1 MRSTNFRRAVLKC
14 VIYGILILIQVLWLV
29 ALIITVVRKV
39 PWFSTVVT
47 YIAAAVSIYICT
59 RKQNS
64 SFRLAWV
71 ILISA
76 FPILGIILYL
86 LKGTQHTSKTMEEV
100 YKENERRYS
109 GYLRGSDFDCIEID
123 EKCSHLQYYLSEF
136 GKYPVW
142 DNTETEY
149 IPDAFCGYNMQIEA
163 AREARHFIFLEYFAI
178 EDAECFDA
186 LKGVLKE
193 KSACGV
199 EVKII
204 YDDVGSI
211 AFIDRD
217 FISEMEQSGIECRI
231 FNPIAPFFKVFMNNR
246 DHRKIMIV
254 DGVVGF
260 TGGYNIARE
269 YFHMSEPYGFW
280 KDTGVMVKGDA
291 VKSLTAVF
299 LTMWD
304 SLGERV
310 SAPDKYFEQ
319 YLKCNDIS
327 GCYVQPYA
335 DDPLDDERV
344 GYEVYMNILREARDY
359 VYFSTPYL
367 IISDEMKEEIV
378 SAVKRGIDVR
388 IVIPGIPDKKSVYHV
403 SMDFAREL
411 MRQGVKVYRYIP
423 GFNHAKMCVSDDS
436 VAVVSTVNLDYR
448 SLYHHYECGV
458 AIYDDRTVMLVCAD
472 LREMFCDSEQITNC
486 ETGKETLLKKMFD
499 LLLRMFA
506 PLL

>member
-29 ALIITVVRKV
+29 ALIITVERKV

-186 LKGVLKE
+186 LKGSCSGRCTNQATKCLK
-193 KSACGV
+193 STC
-199 EVKII
+199 
-204 YDDVGSI
+204 S
-211 AFIDRD
+211 
-217 FISEMEQSGIECRI
+217 S
-231 FNPIAPFFKVFMNNR
+231 
-246 DHRKIMIV
+246 
-254 DGVVGF
+254 
-260 TGGYNIARE
+260 
-269 YFHMSEPYGFW
+269 W
-280 KDTGVMVKGDA
+280 
-291 VKSLTAVF
+291 
-299 LTMWD
+299 
-304 SLGERV
+304 
-310 SAPDKYFEQ
+310 
-319 YLKCNDIS
+319 
-327 GCYVQPYA
+327 
-335 DDPLDDERV
+335 
-344 GYEVYMNILREARDY
+344 
-359 VYFSTPYL
+359 FSFCSR
-367 IISDEMKEEIV
+367 SD
-378 SAVKRGIDVR
+378 
-388 IVIPGIPDKKSVYHV
+388 
-403 SMDFAREL
+403 
-411 MRQGVKVYRYIP
+411 
-423 GFNHAKMCVSDDS
+423 
-436 VAVVSTVNLDYR
+436 
-448 SLYHHYECGV
+448 
-458 AIYDDRTVMLVCAD
+458 
-472 LREMFCDSEQITNC
+472 
-486 ETGKETLLKKMFD
+486 
-499 LLLRMFA
+499 
-506 PLL
+506 

>member
-1 MRSTNFRRAVLKC
+1 MKSANFRRAVFKC
-14 VIYGILILIQVLWLV
+14 VIYGILILLQVLWLV
-29 ALIITVVRKV
+29 ALIISVERIV

-47 YIAAAVSIYICT
+47 YVAAAVSIYICT

-64 SFRLAWV
+64 SFRLAWI

-86 LKGTQHTSKTMEEV
+86 LKGAQHTSKTMEGI
-100 YKENERRYS
+100 YKENERKYARYLC
-109 GYLRGSDFDCIEID
+109 GIDPDFLETD
-123 EKCSHLQYYLSEF
+123 ERCSHLQYYLSEY

-163 AREARHFIFLEYFAI
+163 ARNAQSFIFLEYFAI
-178 EDAECFDA
+178 EDDEGFAG
-186 LKGVLKE
+186 LKSVLKE
-193 KSACGV
+193 KAERGV
-199 EVKII
+199 EVNIV

-211 AFIDRD
+211 AFIDRS
-217 FISEMEQSGIECRI
+217 FISEMEESGIKCRI

-246 DHRKIMIV
+246 DHRKIMVV
-254 DGVVGF
+254 DGVIGF
-260 TGGYNIARE
+260 TGGYNILRE
-269 YFHMSEPYGFW
+269 YFHMTEPYGLW

-310 SAPDKYFEQ
+310 SNPDKFFKQ
-319 YLKCNDIS
+319 YLKCNDS
-327 GCYVQPYA
+327 VGCYVQPYA

-367 IISDEMKEEIV
+367 VISDDMKEEII
-378 SAVKRGIDVR
+378 SAAKRGIDVR
-388 IVIPGIPDKKSVYHV
+388 IVIPGIPDKKCVYHV
-403 SMDFAREL
+403 GMDFAEEL
-411 MRQGVKVYRYIP
+411 AENNVKVYRYSP
-423 GFNHAKMCVSDDS
+423 GFNHAKICVSDDL

-458 AIYDDRTVMLVCAD
+458 VIYDDRSVMAVCTD
-472 LREMFCDSEQITNC
+472 LREMFNDSQMMVNEKA
-486 ETGKETLLKKMFD
+486 GKDTLLKKLFD